1 MENNEEGITT
11 DMIERAVFGEQVA
24 HFMNSEI
31 GIYIKARSN
40 ALVEESLNELRTCD
54 AENAGKI
61 REHQNSVVIAESVVH
76 WLQDAISDGL
86 KAIQIIES
94 RE

>member
-1 MENNEEGITT
+1 MDDDNSSI
-11 DMIERAVFGEQVA
+11 DAAMIERAVFGEQVH

-31 GIYIKARSN
+31 GVYIKNRSN
-40 ALVEESLNELRTCD
+40 ALILEALNELRTCD
-54 AENAGKI
+54 PENAGKI
-61 REHQNSVVIAESVVH
+61 REHQNSAVIAESVVQ

-86 KAIQIIES
+86 KAIQIIDS